1 MSESA
6 PLRIAMAGAGR
17 MGQAIVAAIDGR
29 KDVIL
34 TSVWQRAAKPAD
46 TSAVLRSD
54 DIEAVA
60 AAADVVVDFSLPDG
74 TVRVVEA
81 CRTLSKPLVC
91 GVSGLDTRQYAL
103 LDQAAQT
110 IPIVYDRNMSQGIA
124 VLQALVGQA
133 VAALGDNFEVRIG
146 EVHHIH
152 KQDAPSGTA
161 LKLGEAV
168 AAARGRKLT
177 DLAWYGPEAD
187 TAKPRSGQIRF
198 DVERRGEV
206 PGEHELILSSPT
218 ETLTLGHSVTTRG
231 VFADG
236 ALRAALWVA
245 GRPPGRYDMGDVL
258 TVAD

>member
-1 MSESA
+1 
-6 PLRIAMAGAGR
+6 MAGAGR
-17 MGQAIVAAIDGR
+17 MGQAIIAAIEGR
-29 KDVIL
+29 NDVDL
-34 TSVWQRAAKPAD
+34 VSVWRRAAGPAD
-46 TSAVLRSD
+46 KDAVLQSD
-54 DIEAVA
+54 DVEAVA
-60 AAADVVVDFSLPDG
+60 AEADVVIDFSLPEG

-81 CRTLSKPLVC
+81 CRALSKPLVC

-103 LDQAAQT
+103 LDEAAQS

-133 VAALGDNFEVRIG
+133 AAALGDDFEVRIG

-152 KQDAPSGTA
+152 KKDAPSGTA

-187 TAKPRSGQIRF
+187 TPEPSSGQIGF

-206 PGEHELILSSPT
+206 PGEHTLILSSPT

-258 TVAD
+258 SIAD

>member
-17 MGQAIVAAIDGR
+17 MGQAIIAAIEGR
-29 KDVIL
+29 KDVTL
-34 TSVWQRAAKPAD
+34 ASVWQRAAAPAA
-46 TSAVLRSD
+46 TGAVLRSD
-54 DIEAVA
+54 DVEAVA
-60 AAADVVVDFSLPDG
+60 AAADVVIDFSLPDG

-81 CRTLSKPLVC
+81 CRALSKPLVC
-91 GVSGLDTRQYAL
+91 GVSGLDTHQYAL
-103 LDQAAQT
+103 LDEAARN

-124 VLQALVGQA
+124 VLQALVSRA
-133 VAALGDNFEVRIG
+133 VAALGNDFEVGIG
-146 EVHHIH
+146 EVHHVH
-152 KQDAPSGTA
+152 KKDAPSGTA

-168 AAARGRKLT
+168 AAARGRQLT

-187 TAKPRSGQIRF
+187 TAEPRSGQIRF

-206 PGEHELILSSPT
+206 PGEHTLTFSSPT
-218 ETLTLGHSVTTRG
+218 ETVTLGHSVTTRG

-236 ALRAALWVA
+236 AVRAALWVA

-258 TVAD
+258 TMAD

>member
-1 MSESA
+1 
-6 PLRIAMAGAGR
+6 MAGAGR
-17 MGQAIVAAIDGR
+17 MGQAIIAAIDGR
-29 KDVIL
+29 NDVIL
-34 TSVWQRAAKPAD
+34 ASVWQRAATPAG
-46 TSAVLRSD
+46 TGTVLRSD
-54 DIEAVA
+54 DVEAVV
-60 AAADVVVDFSLPDG
+60 AAADVVIDFSLPDG

-81 CRTLSKPLVC
+81 CAALSKPLVC
-91 GVSGLDTRQYAL
+91 GVSGLDTRQYAM

-124 VLQALVGQA
+124 VLQALVNRA
-133 VAALGDNFEVRIG
+133 VAALGDEFEVRIG
-146 EVHHIH
+146 EVHHVH
-152 KQDAPSGTA
+152 KKDAPSGTA

-177 DLAWYGPEAD
+177 GLAWYGPQAD
-187 TAKPRSGQIRF
+187 TPEPGAGQIRF

-206 PGEHELILSSPT
+206 PGEHTLVLSSPT
-218 ETLTLGHSVTTRG
+218 ETLSLGHSVTTRG

-258 TVAD
+258 NIAD